1 MTLPFN
7 CFYFEGLYV
16 SAQECQALGYAANF
30 QLNFKVLIP
39 AWILNGSAW
48 AESENPEKTDD
59 VQEPFEKLAFL
70 KNSIIVSI
78 RQLHLN

>member
-1 MTLPFN
+1 MF
-7 CFYFEGLYV
+7 FDFECLCV
-16 SAQECQALGYAANF
+16 SAQECQALGHAANF

-59 VQEPFEKLAFL
+59 VWELFEKLAFL
-70 KNSIIVSI
+70 KNSIIVLFW
-78 RQLHLN
+78 RLHLN

>member
-1 MTLPFN
+1 MVLILRVYAFLT
-7 CFYFEGLYV
+7 
-16 SAQECQALGYAANF
+16 QECQALGHAANF

-39 AWILNGSAW
+39 SWILNGSAW

-59 VQEPFEKLAFL
+59 VWELFEKLAFL